1 MYAQP
6 NHPNFLQR
14 ASYLWRLYTRQRGLV
29 FSLIIVGALLAFE
42 LFNYSTTDFAL
53 TDLLGEVRFLGVR
66 WGMIL
71 ALAFCAMDFAGVAR
85 LFTPEADQRN
95 KTEVWYLLAAW
106 LLAAGMNALLTWWGI
121 SLALLQHATLGN
133 EILSRD
139 QLLDVVPVF
148 VAVLVLLIRILLIGT
163 FAMAG
168 ERVFTQVNTQVTQ
181 AARMP
186 QPTPKVSAQ
195 PARAAQEMRAA
206 PPPPSNFEDDF
217 DQRPRPVVEP
227 RRVEPAIVTRPI
239 LNPQPIRPNVMR
251 PAPKPMPKVMPQ
263 TNGSPHED

>member
-6 NHPNFLQR
+6 NHPNILHR
-14 ASYLWRLYTRQRGLV
+14 INRLWRLYTRQRGLV
-29 FSLIIVGALLAFE
+29 FSTIIVGALLAFE

-133 EILSRD
+133 EILNRE

-168 ERVFTQVNTQVTQ
+168 ERVFMQVNTQVTQ
-181 AARMP
+181 AVRVP
-186 QPTPKVSAQ
+186 QPAPKVMAQ
-195 PARAAQEMRAA
+195 PARPS
-206 PPPPSNFEDDF
+206 PPPPTNFEDEF

-227 RRVEPAIVTRPI
+227 RRVEPAVVTRPI
-239 LNPQPIRPNVMR
+239 LNPQSMRPNLVR
-251 PAPKPMPKVMPQ
+251 PAPKPAPKVLPQ
-263 TNGSPHED
+263 SNGSHHQEE

>member
-6 NHPNFLQR
+6 NHPTFFHR
-14 ASYLWRLYTRQRGLV
+14 ASHLWRLYTRQRGLV

-42 LFNYSTTDFAL
+42 LFNYSTTDYAL

-95 KTEVWYLLAAW
+95 KIEVWYLLGAW

-121 SLALLQHATLGN
+121 SIALLQHQHLGN
-133 EILSRD
+133 EILNRE
-139 QLLDVVPVF
+139 QLLNVVPVF

-168 ERVFTQVNTQVTQ
+168 ERVFTQVNAKVT
-181 AARMP
+181 
-186 QPTPKVSAQ
+186 Q
-195 PARAAQEMRAA
+195 PARPTEVMRAPQPA
-206 PPPPSNFEDDF
+206 PKAVVPMPRPVPPANFEDDF
-217 DQRPRPVVEP
+217 DQRPRPVAEP
-227 RRVEPAIVTRPI
+227 RHVEPAIITRPI
-239 LNPQPIRPNVMR
+239 INPQPMRPNPVR
-251 PAPKPMPKVMPQ
+251 PAPKPAPKIVPQ
-263 TNGSPHED
+263 TNGSHHSED